1 MDYTTIFMAWPYA
14 NGPLH
19 LGHVAGNSLPADI
32 QYKYERARGRKVLMC
47 SGSDEHGTPITVTAE
62 ERGITP
68 QAVVDEFHEINSK
81 ALGDLGCSWNQ
92 NIDSRGVEYG
102 GALYNRTTDERHKQI
117 VQDVFLE
124 LLNQGLLKK
133 ETMQQYCEINDA
145 GIVKFLPDRYVLGT
159 CPNCGN
165 EDARGD
171 QCDSCGSTYEAH
183 ELRNP
188 RSKSNPNVDIEI
200 RDTDH
205 LFYQLNEFQSDL
217 ASHASNRQNTWKP
230 NVKAMTKNWL
240 NMGLRPRA
248 VTRDLEWG
256 IEVPINNQEW
266 GDKRIYVWFE
276 AVQGYLSC
284 AKIWSERYAQ
294 EHPDGDSA
302 WENWWIDKPGQSL
315 KHIYFMGKDNIPFH
329 TIIWPAILM
338 GLNKSRGPD
347 KQLHLEDNVASNEYL
362 MLQGGQFSKSRKH
375 GVWLPAFLERYD
387 PDSLR
392 YYLTI
397 NMPEGHD
404 TDFRW
409 EDYVERV
416 NNELIGNYGNFVH
429 RVLTLTHRLSSDEL
443 NPLTEFDNLDNHKE
457 FYDNIVTNTKSA
469 IESMERQRFKEAL
482 RHIMN
487 IAQSGNSYLQHAEP
501 WAYLNKEDS
510 DQRTHSLSSLAAC
523 WRACKSLA
531 ILTAPFMPF
540 QSEKLWRAL
549 GESGHASD
557 QLWDSAMEFNEPL
570 NWSTQKPSALFTK
583 LDINEILKNET
594 AIAEPDTEEVSYI
607 EFEDFM
613 KVEMKT
619 GKVTSVEDHPNA
631 DKLYVVTIE
640 DGPDST
646 RTVCAGLKSHYTA
659 KDLVGKSVIFVA
671 NLKPRKLRG
680 IMSEGMMLAAEDS
693 EGKVTLLTTDSDI
706 DAGSGVR

>member
-1 MDYTTIFMAWPYA
+1 
-14 NGPLH
+14 
-19 LGHVAGNSLPADI
+19 
-32 QYKYERARGRKVLMC
+32 MC

-62 ERGITP
+62 EQGISP
-68 QAVVDEFHEINSK
+68 QAVVDEFHQINSK
-81 ALGDLGCSWNQ
+81 ALADLGCSWNQ
-92 NIDSRGVEYG
+92 NIDTRGVEYG

-117 VQDVFLE
+117 VQEVFLE

-133 ETMQQYCEINDA
+133 ETMQQYCEINEA

-188 RSKSNPNVDIEI
+188 RSKSNPNADIEI

-217 ASHASNRQNTWKP
+217 ATHASNRQNSWKP

-266 GDKRIYVWFE
+266 GEKRIYVWFE

-429 RVLTLTHRLSSDEL
+429 RVLTLTHRLGSDEL
-443 NPLTEFDNLDNHKE
+443 NPLSEFDNSDNHKE
-457 FYDNIVTNTKSA
+457 FYENIVTNTKSA

-487 IAQSGNSYLQHAEP
+487 IAQYGNSYLQHAEP
-501 WAYLNKEDS
+501 WAYLDKEDS

-557 QLWDSAMEFNEPL
+557 QLWDSAIEFNKPL
-570 NWSTQKPSALFTK
+570 NWSSQKPTALFTK

-646 RTVCAGLKSHYTA
+646 RTVCAGLKSHYKA
-659 KDLVGKSVIFVA
+659 EELVGKSVVFVA

>member
-1 MDYTTIFMAWPYA
+1 MDFTTIFMAWPYA

-81 ALGDLGCSWNQ
+81 ALEDLGCSWNQ

-124 LLNQGLLKK
+124 LLNEGLLKK

-145 GIVKFLPDRYVLGT
+145 GILKFLPDRYVLGT

-188 RSKSNPNVDIEI
+188 RSKSNPKADIEI

-217 ASHASNRQNTWKP
+217 ATHAYNRQNTWKP

-429 RVLTLTHRLSSDEL
+429 RVLTLTHRLSSDQL
-443 NPLTEFDNLDNHKE
+443 NPLTEFDNSDNHTE
-457 FYDNIVTNTKSA
+457 FCESIVTNTKSA
-469 IESMERQRFKEAL
+469 MESMERQRFKEAL

-557 QLWDSAMEFNEPL
+557 QLWDSALEFNKPL
-570 NWSTQKPSALFTK
+570 NWSSQKPTALFTK

-646 RTVCAGLKSHYTA
+646 RTVCAGLKSHYKA
-659 KDLVGKSVIFVA
+659 EELVGKSVVFVA

-693 EGKVTLLTTDSDI
+693 EGNVTLLTTDSDI
-706 DAGSGVR
+706 DAGSGVH

>member
-1 MDYTTIFMAWPYA
+1 
-14 NGPLH
+14 
-19 LGHVAGNSLPADI
+19 
-32 QYKYERARGRKVLMC
+32 
-47 SGSDEHGTPITVTAE
+47 
-62 ERGITP
+62 
-68 QAVVDEFHEINSK
+68 
-81 ALGDLGCSWNQ
+81 
-92 NIDSRGVEYG
+92 
-102 GALYNRTTDERHKQI
+102 
-117 VQDVFLE
+117 
-124 LLNQGLLKK
+124 
-133 ETMQQYCEINDA
+133 
-145 GIVKFLPDRYVLGT
+145 
-159 CPNCGN
+159 
-165 EDARGD
+165 
-171 QCDSCGSTYEAH
+171 
-183 ELRNP
+183 
-188 RSKSNPNVDIEI
+188 
-200 RDTDH
+200 
-205 LFYQLNEFQSDL
+205 
-217 ASHASNRQNTWKP
+217 
-230 NVKAMTKNWL
+230 
-240 NMGLRPRA
+240 
-248 VTRDLEWG
+248 
-256 IEVPINNQEW
+256 QEW

-276 AVQGYLSC
+276 AVQGYLTC
-284 AKIWSERYAQ
+284 AQIWAERYAHD
-294 EHPDGDSA
+294 HPDGDSA

-409 EDYVERV
+409 EDYAERV

-429 RVLTLTHRLSSDEL
+429 RVLTLTHRLSRDEL
-443 NPLTEFDNLDNHKE
+443 NPLLEFDNSDNHKE
-457 FYDNIVTNTKSA
+457 FYENIVTNTKSA

-570 NWSTQKPSALFTK
+570 NWSSQKPTALFTK
-583 LDINEILKNET
+583 LDINEILKNE
-594 AIAEPDTEEVSYI
+594 AAVAEPETEEVSYI

-659 KDLVGKSVIFVA
+659 EDLVGKSVVFVA

>member
-188 RSKSNPNVDIEI
+188 RSKSNPKADIEI

-217 ASHASNRQNTWKP
+217 ATHASNRQNTWKP

-443 NPLTEFDNLDNHKE
+443 NPLTEFDNSDNHTE
-457 FYDNIVTNTKSA
+457 FCENIVTNTKSA
-469 IESMERQRFKEAL
+469 MESMERQRFKEAL

-557 QLWDSAMEFNEPL
+557 QLWDSAMEFNKPL
-570 NWSTQKPSALFTK
+570 NWSSQKPTALFTK

-646 RTVCAGLKSHYTA
+646 RTVCAGLKSHYKA
-659 KDLVGKSVIFVA
+659 EELVGKSVVFVA

>member
-1 MDYTTIFMAWPYA
+1 
-14 NGPLH
+14 
-19 LGHVAGNSLPADI
+19 
-32 QYKYERARGRKVLMC
+32 MC

-62 ERGITP
+62 EQGISP
-68 QAVVDEFHEINSK
+68 QAVVDEFHQINSK
-81 ALGDLGCSWNQ
+81 ALADLGCSWNQ
-92 NIDSRGVEYG
+92 NIDTRGVEYG

-117 VQDVFLE
+117 VQEVFLE

-133 ETMQQYCEINDA
+133 ETMQQYCEINEA

-188 RSKSNPNVDIEI
+188 RSKSNPNADIEI

-217 ASHASNRQNTWKP
+217 ATHASNRQNSWKP

-294 EHPDGDSA
+294 KHPDGDSA

-338 GLNKSRGPD
+338 GLNKSRDPD

-429 RVLTLTHRLSSDEL
+429 RVLTLTHRLGSDEL
-443 NPLTEFDNLDNHKE
+443 NPLSEFDNSDNHKE
-457 FYDNIVTNTKSA
+457 FYENIVTNTKSA

-487 IAQSGNSYLQHAEP
+487 IAQYGNSYLQHAEP
-501 WAYLNKEDS
+501 WAYLDKEDS

-540 QSEKLWRAL
+540 QSEKLWLAL

-557 QLWDSAMEFNEPL
+557 QLWDSAIEFNKPL
-570 NWSTQKPSALFTK
+570 NWSSQKPTALFTK

-646 RTVCAGLKSHYTA
+646 RTVCAGLKSHYKA
-659 KDLVGKSVIFVA
+659 EELVGKSVVFVA

>member
-1 MDYTTIFMAWPYA
+1 MEFTTIFMAWPYA

-32 QYKYERARGRKVLMC
+32 QYKYERAMGRRVLML

-62 ERGITP
+62 EKGISP
-68 QAVVDEFHEINSK
+68 QDVVDEFHNVNSK
-81 ALGDLGCSWNQ
+81 ALADLGCSWND
-92 NIDSRGVEYG
+92 NIDPRGVEFG
-102 GALYNRTTDERHKQI
+102 GALYNRTTDPRHKEI
-117 VQDVFLE
+117 VQEVFLE
-124 LLNQGLLKK
+124 LYNTGLLDKQ
-133 ETMQQYCEINDA
+133 TMQQYCEINENNQ
-145 GIVKFLPDRYVLGT
+145 VKFLPDRYVLGT

-165 EDARGD
+165 PDARGD

-183 ELRNP
+183 ELKTP
-188 RSKSNPNVDIEI
+188 RSKSNPDAAIEI
-200 RDTDH
+200 RDTEH
-205 LFYQLNEFQSDL
+205 LFYRLDIFQSDL
-217 ASHASNRQNTWKP
+217 ENHSSDRKSVWKP

-248 VTRDLEWG
+248 ITRDLEWG
-256 IEVPINNQEW
+256 IEVPINDKEW
-266 GDKRIYVWFE
+266 ENKRIYVWFE
-276 AVQGYLSC
+276 AVQGYYTTARIWAEKF
-284 AKIWSERYAQ
+284 AK
-294 EHPDGDSA
+294 EHPEANNA
-302 WENWWIDKPGQSL
+302 WENWWIQKDNHDL

-338 GLNKSRGPD
+338 GLNKSRD
-347 KQLHLEDNVASNEYL
+347 TEKQLHLEDNVAANEYL

-387 PDSLR
+387 PDTLR

-429 RVLTLTHRLSSDEL
+429 RVLTLTNRLTNL
-443 NPLTEFDNLDNHKE
+443 GNNPLIEFDNEDDHYK
-457 FYDNIVTNTKSA
+457 FYELISRSISSA

-487 IAQSGNSYLQHAEP
+487 ISQAGNSYLQQAEP
-501 WAYLNKEDS
+501 WAYMNLDDS
-510 DQRTHSLSSLAAC
+510 LERNRSLSALCAC
-523 WRACKSLA
+523 WRACQALA
-531 ILTAPFMPF
+531 ILTYPFMPF
-540 QSEKLWRAL
+540 QAEKLWLQL
-549 GESGHASD
+549 GESGKPSE
-557 QLWDSAMEFNEPL
+557 QLWRSAADLDRPL
-570 NWSTQKPSALFTK
+570 NWSGNKPVALFTK
-583 LDINEILKNET
+583 LDIDEILKRES
-594 AIAEPDTEEVSYI
+594 ALAEPQTEEVDYI

-619 GKVTSVEDHPNA
+619 GTILSVENHPNA

-640 DGPDST
+640 DGPEST
-646 RTVCAGLKSHYTA
+646 RTVCAGLKSYYSVE
-659 KDLVGKSVIFVA
+659 DLVGKSVVFVA

-693 EGKVTLLTTDSDI
+693 EGNVTLLTTDGDI
-706 DAGSGVR
+706 VPGSGVR

>member
-81 ALGDLGCSWNQ
+81 ALEDLGCSWNQ
-92 NIDSRGVEYG
+92 KIDSRGVEYG

-188 RSKSNPNVDIEI
+188 RSKSNSNADIEI

-217 ASHASNRQNTWKP
+217 ATHASNRQNTWKP

-443 NPLTEFDNLDNHKE
+443 NPLTEFDNSDNHTE
-457 FYDNIVTNTKSA
+457 FCENIVTNTKSA
-469 IESMERQRFKEAL
+469 MESMERQRFKEAL

-501 WAYLNKEDS
+501 WAYLSKEDS
-510 DQRTHSLSSLAAC
+510 DQRTNSLSSLAAC

-557 QLWDSAMEFNEPL
+557 QLWDSAMEFNKPL
-570 NWSTQKPSALFTK
+570 NWSSQKPTALFTK

-646 RTVCAGLKSHYTA
+646 RTVCAGLKSHYKA
-659 KDLVGKSVIFVA
+659 EELVGKSVVFVA

>member
-1 MDYTTIFMAWPYA
+1 MEFTTIFKAWPYA

-32 QYKYERARGRKVLMC
+32 QYKYERAMGRRVLML

-62 ERGITP
+62 EKGISP
-68 QAVVDEFHEINSK
+68 QDVVDEFHNVNSK
-81 ALGDLGCSWNQ
+81 ALADLGCSWND
-92 NIDSRGVEYG
+92 NIDPRGVEFG
-102 GALYNRTTDERHKQI
+102 GALYNRTTDPRHKEI
-117 VQDVFLE
+117 VQEVFLE
-124 LLNQGLLKK
+124 LYNTGLLDKQ
-133 ETMQQYCEINDA
+133 TMQQYCEINENNQ
-145 GIVKFLPDRYVLGT
+145 VKFLPDRYVLGT

-165 EDARGD
+165 PDARGD

-183 ELRNP
+183 ELKTP
-188 RSKSNPNVDIEI
+188 RSKSNPDAAIEI
-200 RDTDH
+200 RDTEH
-205 LFYQLNEFQSDL
+205 LFYRLDIFQSDL
-217 ASHASNRQNTWKP
+217 ENHSSDRKSVWKP

-248 VTRDLEWG
+248 ITRDLEWG
-256 IEVPINNQEW
+256 IEVPINDKEW
-266 GDKRIYVWFE
+266 ENKRIYVWFE
-276 AVQGYLSC
+276 AVQGYYTTARIWAEKF
-284 AKIWSERYAQ
+284 AK
-294 EHPDGDSA
+294 EHPEANNA
-302 WENWWIDKPGQSL
+302 WENWWIQKDNHDL

-338 GLNKSRGPD
+338 GLNKSRD
-347 KQLHLEDNVASNEYL
+347 TEKQLHLEDNVAANEYL

-387 PDSLR
+387 PDTLR

-429 RVLTLTHRLSSDEL
+429 RVLTLTNRLTNL
-443 NPLTEFDNLDNHKE
+443 GNNPLIEFDNEDDHYK
-457 FYDNIVTNTKSA
+457 FYELISRSISSA

-487 IAQSGNSYLQHAEP
+487 ISQAGNSYLQQAEP
-501 WAYLNKEDS
+501 WAYMNLDDS
-510 DQRTHSLSSLAAC
+510 VERNRSLSALCAC
-523 WRACKSLA
+523 WRACQALA
-531 ILTAPFMPF
+531 ILTYPFMPF
-540 QSEKLWRAL
+540 QAEKLWLQL
-549 GESGHASD
+549 GESGKPSE
-557 QLWDSAMEFNEPL
+557 QLWRSAADLDRPL
-570 NWSTQKPSALFTK
+570 NWSGNKPVALFTK
-583 LDINEILKNET
+583 LDIDEILKRES
-594 AIAEPDTEEVSYI
+594 ALAEPQTEEVDYI

-619 GKVTSVEDHPNA
+619 GTILSVENHPNA

-640 DGPDST
+640 DGPEST
-646 RTVCAGLKSHYTA
+646 RTVCAGLKSYYSVE
-659 KDLVGKSVIFVA
+659 DLVGKSVVFVA

-693 EGKVTLLTTDSDI
+693 EGNVTLLTTDGDI
-706 DAGSGVR
+706 VPGSGVR

>member
-1 MDYTTIFMAWPYA
+1 
-14 NGPLH
+14 
-19 LGHVAGNSLPADI
+19 
-32 QYKYERARGRKVLMC
+32 MC

-62 ERGITP
+62 EQGISP
-68 QAVVDEFHEINSK
+68 QAVVDEFHQINSK
-81 ALGDLGCSWNQ
+81 ALADLGCSWNQ
-92 NIDSRGVEYG
+92 NIDTRGVEYG

-117 VQDVFLE
+117 VQEVFLE

-133 ETMQQYCEINDA
+133 ETMQQYCEINEA

-188 RSKSNPNVDIEI
+188 RSKSNPNADIEI

-217 ASHASNRQNTWKP
+217 ATHASNRQNSWKP

-294 EHPDGDSA
+294 KHPDGDSA

-338 GLNKSRGPD
+338 GLNKSRDPD

-429 RVLTLTHRLSSDEL
+429 RVLTLTHRLGSDEL
-443 NPLTEFDNLDNHKE
+443 NPLSEFDNSDNHKE
-457 FYDNIVTNTKSA
+457 FYENIVTNTKSA
-469 IESMERQRFKEAL
+469 MESMERQRFKEAL

-487 IAQSGNSYLQHAEP
+487 IAQYGNSYLQHAEP
-501 WAYLNKEDS
+501 WAYLDKEDS

-540 QSEKLWRAL
+540 QSEKLWLAL

-557 QLWDSAMEFNEPL
+557 QLWDSAIEFNKPL
-570 NWSTQKPSALFTK
+570 NWSSQKPTALFTK

-646 RTVCAGLKSHYTA
+646 RTVCAGLKSHYKA
-659 KDLVGKSVIFVA
+659 EELVGKSVVFVA

>member
-62 ERGITP
+62 ERGVTP

-81 ALGDLGCSWNQ
+81 ALGDLGCSWTQ

-188 RSKSNPNVDIEI
+188 RSKSNSNADIEI

-217 ASHASNRQNTWKP
+217 ATHASNRQNTWKP

-443 NPLTEFDNLDNHKE
+443 NPLTEFDNSDNHTE
-457 FYDNIVTNTKSA
+457 FCENIVTNTKSA
-469 IESMERQRFKEAL
+469 MESMERQRFKEAL

-510 DQRTHSLSSLAAC
+510 DQRTNSLSSLAAC

-557 QLWDSAMEFNEPL
+557 QLWDSAMEFNKPL
-570 NWSTQKPSALFTK
+570 NWSSQKPTALFTK

-646 RTVCAGLKSHYTA
+646 RTVCAGLKSHYKA
-659 KDLVGKSVIFVA
+659 EELVGKSVVFVA